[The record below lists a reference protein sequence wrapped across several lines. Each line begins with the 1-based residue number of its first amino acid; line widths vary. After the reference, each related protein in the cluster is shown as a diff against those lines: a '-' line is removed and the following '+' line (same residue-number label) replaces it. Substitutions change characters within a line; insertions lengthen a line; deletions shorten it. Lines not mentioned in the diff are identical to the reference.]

1 VVDLAIVNGSVAVP
15 FQRDSGWSFERAT
28 LAIDRGHIHAILA
41 PDSSVEA
48 DEVIDAAGM
57 LVLPGAID
65 IHFHCRAPA
74 FPERG
79 TFASETRAAAAG
91 GVTTVFEMPISQP
104 GVATAEIWESRRRL
118 AEREAF
124 VNVGLYGSPGLLDAA
139 EIQGMVDAGA
149 IGFKFFLTDAPEG
162 REDEFEG
169 LVAEDLAA
177 VAQALELI
185 KPSGLRCVFHAED
198 QSLLD
203 HYMARAEGM
212 PGPDFRRQNRSRP
225 PVVEATAV
233 AALVTLANELDAPIH
248 IAHVTSEAA
257 VGVLRYAR
265 TLQAPVTAETCPH
278 YLLFTDDVLEE
289 VGPYGKINPPLRSLQ
304 DQRALWQA
312 VADDIIDV
320 VATDHAPFT
329 AEEKEA
335 AWDDILEAPPGHPGV
350 EHLVPLMMTQAY
362 SGRLSLGKAVDLI
375 TSKPA
380 QLFNLYPQKG
390 SLWPGADADVIIYD
404 PRDTRT
410 IDRTEGLSHASACN
424 RLYDGMQVRGDVH
437 ATIVGGKIIYRGG
450 DIVGDAGDGRIAR
463 PSRSP
468 TLEFGRRT
476 HGDEGRLGGT

>member
-1 VVDLAIVNGSVAVP
+1 VVDLAIVNGSIVRSSA
-15 FQRDSGWSFERAT
+15 RDSGWSSEPAT
-28 LAIDRGHIHAILA
+28 VAIHRGRIHAILE
-41 PDSSVEA
+41 PESNVEA
-48 DEVIDAAGM
+48 DDVIDAAGM

-74 FPERG
+74 FPERA
-79 TFASETRAAAAG
+79 TFASETRAAAGG

-104 GVATAEIWESRRRL
+104 GVSTVEIWESRRQL

-139 EIQGMVDAGA
+139 EIQAMADAGA

-169 LVAEDLAA
+169 LVAEDLAT

-198 QSLLD
+198 QSLLN
-203 HYMARAEGM
+203 HFMAQAERM
-212 PGPDFRRQNRSRP
+212 PGPDFRRQNQSRP

-248 IAHVTSEAA
+248 IAHVTSEAT
-257 VGVLRYAR
+257 VDVLRYAR

-278 YLLFTDDVLEE
+278 YLLFTDDVLEQ
-289 VGPYGKINPPLRSLQ
+289 VGPYGKINPPLRSSK
-304 DQRALWQA
+304 DQRALWRA
-312 VADDIIDV
+312 VVEDLIDV

-335 AWDDILEAPPGHPGV
+335 TWGNILAAPPGHPGV
-350 EHLVPLMMTQAY
+350 ELLLPLMITQAY
-362 SGRLSLGKAVDLI
+362 AGRLSLGKAVDLI

-380 QLFNLYPQKG
+380 QLFNLYPHKG
-390 SLWPGADADVIIYD
+390 SLWPGADADVVVYD
-404 PRDTRT
+404 PRNTRT
-410 IDRTEGLSHASACN
+410 IDRTKGLSRASACN
-424 RLYDGMQVRGDVH
+424 RLYDGMQVQGDVY
-437 ATIVGGKIIYRGG
+437 ATIVGGKIICRSGE
-450 DIVGDAGDGRIAR
+450 IVGDAGDGRIAR
-463 PSRSP
+463 PRSK
-468 TLEFGRRT
+468 
-476 HGDEGRLGGT
+476 